1 MDVKLEIILLLWRNP
16 DKTFTINEIAKDI
29 NGTYSYVNRVVLQLI
44 EEKIILKKIVGHA
57 FLCSLNKES
66 EKTKALLIL
75 AEITRKEEYFVKH
88 KSLQL
93 LFQDFMKELPKTI
106 VSVVL
111 FGSYAKETFT
121 KESDIDLLII
131 TTAKEDL
138 TPVLRRIQKLYGK
151 QLSPLLFTV
160 EEFQQRK
167 NETVVRE
174 IIKNHIILQG
184 AEQFLQEVY

>member
-16 DKTFTINEIAKDI
+16 DRTFTINEITKEI

-44 EEKIILKKIVGHA
+44 EEKIILKKTVGHA
-57 FLCSLNKES
+57 FLCSLNKAS
-66 EKTKALLIL
+66 EKTKALLLL
-75 AEITRKEEYFVKH
+75 AEINKKEEYFVKH

-93 LFQDFMKELPKTI
+93 LFQDFMKELPKTV
-106 VSVVL
+106 VSIVL

-121 KESDIDLLII
+121 KESDIDLLVI

-138 TPVLRRIQKLYGK
+138 APVLRKMQKLHGK
-151 QLSPLLFTV
+151 QLSPLLFTI

-167 NETVVRE
+167 NETAVRE
-174 IIKNHIILQG
+174 IIKNHIIIQG
-184 AEQFLQEVY
+184 TEQFLQEVY